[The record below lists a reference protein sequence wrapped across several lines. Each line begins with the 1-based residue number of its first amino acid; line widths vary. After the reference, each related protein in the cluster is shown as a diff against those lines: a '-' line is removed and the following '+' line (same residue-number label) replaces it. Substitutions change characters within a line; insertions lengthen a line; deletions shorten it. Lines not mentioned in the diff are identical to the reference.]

1 VTVGALD
8 DVIAMTTDVN
18 TVKGLTRVS
27 MGMCQGRNCQRHL
40 AAAIARAYGG
50 AVAEIAAATPRA
62 PLRPVA
68 IGAVADSAIGDEGF
82 FTRDS

>member
-1 VTVGALD
+1 MSAD
-8 DVIAMTTDVN
+8 PN

-40 AAAIARAYGG
+40 AAAIARSHGG
-50 AVAEIAAATPRA
+50 AIGDVPPATPRP

-68 IGAVADSAIGDEGF
+68 IGVVADASIGDQGF